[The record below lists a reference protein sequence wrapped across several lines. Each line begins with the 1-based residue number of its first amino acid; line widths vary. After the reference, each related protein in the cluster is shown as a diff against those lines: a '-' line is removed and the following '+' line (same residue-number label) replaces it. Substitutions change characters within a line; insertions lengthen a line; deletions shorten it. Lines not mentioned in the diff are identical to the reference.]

1 MQNKVLDS
9 QSSVFV
15 SDQGDKV
22 EQRCLFLFC
31 GSNKGKTEESKNFD
45 PNANAFSLSVF
56 Y

>member
-15 SDQGDKV
+15 SDQGDRV

-31 GSNKGKTEESKNFD
+31 GSNYGKNEEQKGFD
-45 PNANAFSLSVF
+45 PDTNAFSLSVF